1 MKPILSISLL
11 CSGRK
16 ETTKKCLDSLKMIM
30 EQVESE
36 LIIVDTGCDEETREL
51 LEEYTDHI
59 VPFTWCNDFGAARN
73 AGLQEAK
80 GEWFLYIDDDEWFV
94 EVGELVEFFRTG
106 EYKKYGQACY
116 IQRNY
121 RDFTGTRFQDMWVSR
136 MIKLRPD
143 THFVDRIHE
152 YLSPIHGQNKLLYCW
167 ADHYGYIYTNP
178 EDKQKHDER
187 NVSIMKAVLEEQPG
201 HLRVRAHLAQ
211 EYMGIP
217 DHKAMRDL
225 CKESIN
231 LLRKK
236 DDEMSNS
243 YRQTF
248 YLGALLA
255 MECLDDEDA
264 LDFFEEAVRDK
275 RNNILGKAGLCQLAS
290 ELYYK
295 KKEYEACDKCCEQ
308 YIKVYNKEAGEQGEL
323 LKLPVSPIFTQHI
336 FYAHNRN
343 NLYCIYIAS
352 KLAQGDTSVLKEYF
366 WKLGWEEPNFCVHE
380 SMVVEIVKGMA
391 QLPYEDEFVNI
402 VRKMVEHQEIHNLT
416 IDTTKKEAEQSED
429 ALYALAKIFSQV
441 DSPHYYIWYLKLIH
455 AAQEHREADLKDA
468 FCQLFKKVLDALVLD
483 DRVFAIAD
491 EYALDMDEI
500 IAEVPFDQWR
510 QCVDA
515 LCEKNP
521 MDVVW
526 KREAFMARRCKEESR
541 RYEYFMWKV
550 SEVEAVVTAEAT
562 DYKLIR
568 ERMKKFADISYSFY
582 GRYFLP
588 EAFQGEMEMLP
599 ASCRVGVRLRQILQ
613 AEEAGDIALFRQ
625 ELTAAMGIFRPLD
638 EGLKK
643 FGKLYATYR
652 EEQLKESQQVSDE
665 MRMLAR
671 QVKQQ
676 LYRFI
681 LKGDKE
687 TAYGILQ
694 QLKGL
699 TPDDPELA
707 QLEKQCQE

>member
-16 ETTKKCLDSLKMIM
+16 ETTKKCLDSLKTIM

-51 LEEYTDHI
+51 LAEYTDHI

-73 AGLQEAK
+73 AGLKEAK

-94 EVGELVEFFRTG
+94 DVKEMVEFFRTG

-121 RDFTGTRFQDMWVSR
+121 RDFAGNHFQDMWVSR
-136 MIKLRPD
+136 MIKLRQD
-143 THFVDRIHE
+143 TQFVDRIHE
-152 YLSPIHGQNKLLYCW
+152 YLSPIHGQNKLLYSW
-167 ADHYGYIYTNP
+167 ADHYGYIYHSP
-178 EDKQKHDER
+178 EDKQRHDER

-211 EYMGIP
+211 EYMGVP
-217 DHKAMRDL
+217 DHQAMRDL
-225 CKESIN
+225 CKDSIK
-231 LLRKK
+231 LLRKR
-236 DDEMSNS
+236 DDELANS

-255 MECLDDEDA
+255 MECLEDEEA
-264 LDFFEEAVRDK
+264 LDFFKEAVRDK

-295 KKEYEACDKCCEQ
+295 KKEYEACDQCCEQ

-343 NLYCIYIAS
+343 NLFCIYMAN
-352 KLAQGDTSVLKEYF
+352 KLAQGDTSALKEYF

-380 SMVVEIVKGMA
+380 SLVIEVVSAMA
-391 QLPYEDEFVNI
+391 RLPYDEEFVRI
-402 VRKMVEHQEIHNLT
+402 ARKMSEHQEICNLT
-416 IDTTKKEAEQSED
+416 LDRLKKEAEQNED
-429 ALYALAKIFSQV
+429 ALQALARIFSQV
-441 DSPHYYIWYLKLIH
+441 DSPHYYVWYMKLVH
-455 AAQEHREADLKDA
+455 AAQEHRGEDVKEA
-468 FCQLFKKVLDALVLD
+468 FRQLFKKVLDALVLE

-491 EYALDMDEI
+491 EYALDMNEI
-500 IAEVPFDQWR
+500 ISGVPFDQWK
-510 QCVDA
+510 QCVDS
-515 LCEKNP
+515 LCEKNT

-526 KREAFMARRCKEESR
+526 KREEFMERRCGGDGSR
-541 RYEYFMWKV
+541 YGYFRWKV
-550 SEVEAVVTAEAT
+550 SEVEAVVTVEAT
-562 DYKLIR
+562 EYKLIR
-568 ERMKKFADISYSFY
+568 DRMKAFSDESFAFY
-582 GRYFLP
+582 GRYYLP
-588 EAFQGEMEMLP
+588 AAFEGEMEMLP
-599 ASCRVGVRLRQILQ
+599 PSCRVGVRLRKILQ
-613 AEEAGDIALFRQ
+613 AEEDGDIALFRQ

-643 FGKLYATYR
+643 FGQMYAAYR
-652 EEQLKESQQVSDE
+652 ESQLEQSRQISDE
-665 MRMLAR
+665 MRVLAR
-671 QVKQQ
+671 RVKEQ
-676 LYRFI
+676 LYKFI
-681 LKGDKE
+681 VKGEKE
-687 TAYGILQ
+687 TARGILQ

-707 QLEKQCQE
+707 ELERQCRE